1 MTEKQNS
8 GSDPTRP
15 LLSKNDRNTTE
26 HDGRRNRVTRRNSV
40 NSLRSAF
47 LSMLPDKVRSN
58 LDSESPFDVDLSNA
72 TALSQGPLS
81 LSKSINHGHRHGHLD
96 TDTSI
101 PVVVI
106 YKNDIIEFNL
116 IISLSRRGV
125 SVGQDMS
132 SIRSVG
138 VI

>member
-58 LDSESPFDVDLSNA
+58 LDSESPFDVDLSKA

-96 TDTSI
+96 TDTLI
-101 PVVVI
+101 PVVI
-106 YKNDIIEFNL
+106 YKNDIIEFNH
-116 IISLSRRGV
+116 IISLSRCRV
-125 SVGQDMS
+125 SVGRDIS
-132 SIRSVG
+132 SIRSVR